1 MNTKS
6 KTITLISVLMALSSA
21 SYAEDYY
28 TDTTVNPG
36 DPSSGML
43 KFAADNITVTL
54 NTDWN
59 DGWSIR
65 GSDAVKTKATLVIG
79 DYITYTETLGN
90 IFADPTY
97 NTATGTFIITG
108 ESGTYNATGLS
119 TANITPT
126 APTFRFSVGQA
137 NFNGL
142 RLANNTKLYLDAG
155 NMNISGLKM
164 GSGATFNITGG
175 TLYVVAYDDNRI
187 TLDGDGSKLIV
198 TGGKYIGENASTE
211 VGNGAILDLGVS
223 KGFITRYFTLKDKG
237 TLIIRADNALL
248 QDESGK
254 LRVFAYIGTSTL
266 KLYANQAFAEF
277 WGNATTDVV
286 NAYTNGYDL
295 TFNGV
300 GGQNGT
306 LNIFIESG
314 YEWENN
320 AIHFASTTKE
330 VVEEVLGDI
339 TIGDVKVDK
348 SNVEIVS
355 DGSNGYY
362 VNLIAV
368 PEPSTMAAI
377 FGFIALF
384 MAARRRRR

>member
-21 SYAEDYY
+21 SYADANYS

-36 DPSSGML
+36 DPSSGTL
-43 KFAADNITVTL
+43 RFAADNITVTL
-54 NTDWN
+54 NTDWTG
-59 DGWSIR
+59 GWSIR
-65 GSDAVKTKATLVIG
+65 GSDAVKTKATLVISEG
-79 DYITYTETLGN
+79 ITYHETLGN
-90 IFADPTY
+90 IFADSTL
-97 NTATGTFIITG
+97 NTATGTFLITG
-108 ESGTYNATGLS
+108 DGTYDALVCS
-119 TANITPT
+119 TANILPS
-126 APTFRFSVGQA
+126 APTYRFSVKEA
-137 NFNGL
+137 NFNTLSLSAGV
-142 RLANNTKLYLDAG
+142 NLYLDG
-155 NMNISGLKM
+155 GTMNLTNLKF
-164 GSGATFNITGG
+164 GEKSAYYLTGG
-175 TLYVVAYDDNRI
+175 TLNISEKNCLLGTSSTFVQ
-187 TLDGDGSKLIV
+187 
-198 TGGKYIGENASTE
+198 TGGKFLLKNNTLTVSDGS
-211 VGNGAILDLGVS
+211 VLDLGVS
-223 KGFITRYFTLKDKG
+223 KGFIARWFTLGDGG

-248 QDESGK
+248 QDESGT
-254 LRVFAYIGTSTL
+254 LRVFAYSGTSTL
-266 KLYANQAFAEF
+266 KLYANQAFAQL

-320 AIHFASTTKE
+320 AIHFAYTTKE

-368 PEPSTMAAI
+368 PEPSTIAAI

>member
-1 MNTKS
+1 MKS

-21 SYAEDYY
+21 SYADANYS

-36 DPSSGML
+36 DPSSGTL
-43 KFAADNITVTL
+43 RFAADNITVTL

-59 DGWSIR
+59 GGWSIR

-79 DYITYTETLGN
+79 DYITYTETLAN
-90 IFADPTY
+90 IFADSTL

-119 TANITPT
+119 TANILPT

-142 RLANNTKLYLDAG
+142 QLAGNTKLYLDAG

-175 TLYVVAYDDNRI
+175 TLYVASGNRI
-187 TLDGDGSKLIV
+187 TLDGDGSKLIM
-198 TGGKYIGENASTE
+198 TGGKYIGENVTTE

-248 QDESGK
+248 QDELGT
-254 LRVFAYIGTSTL
+254 LRILAFEGNTTL
-266 KLYANQAFAEF
+266 KLYANQSFASF
-277 WGNATTDVV
+277 WGVNSTDVL

-300 GGQNGT
+300 GGQKGT

-320 AIHFASTTKE
+320 AIHFTSATKE